1 MVFETLV
8 YSASVNHL
16 TQLLARDSHIE
27 LGGRKDRVLRFYDV
41 I

>member
-1 MVFETLV
+1 MVFETMV

-16 TQLLARDSHIE
+16 TQLLARDSYIA
-27 LGGRKDRVLRFYDV
+27 LGCHKDCILRFYDV